1 MRFNL
6 RQIEVFRAIMV
17 TGSISGASRL
27 LAVSQPAISRLLAH
41 TEDRLGIKLFER
53 TKGRVQP
60 TPEAKRLFDEVDE
73 VHQGVLRINRLAEE
87 LREHGTGA
95 MHIVASPSVSQAFVP
110 RAIGRFRLKHPSA
123 RIDFEILSLHDLV
136 TKIGA
141 SHVDFGISV
150 LPVDE
155 PNIVCEPIAT
165 GRLTV
170 VCPKDHP
177 LAQLPEVGPDDLV
190 PYPLISYGPQTPYG
204 IGVER
209 ALSQAYKPIQV
220 RTIVRYTSVACALV
234 QEEGGVAIVDD
245 FVISGR
251 TWPDIVGRPLVPYT
265 KMHVHLL
272 TQRFRPQSRL
282 AKSFISILR
291 EVVTERPAHQGVS
304 NGSDT

>member
-1 MRFNL
+1 M
-6 RQIEVFRAIMV
+6 
-17 TGSISGASRL
+17 
-27 LAVSQPAISRLLAH
+27 
-41 TEDRLGIKLFER
+41 
-53 TKGRVQP
+53 
-60 TPEAKRLFDEVDE
+60 
-73 VHQGVLRINRLAEE
+73 LRINRLAEE